1 MTFENTAGTMKLK
14 ILKKEGRETSLL
26 VQLTKGI
33 NSYLLKCA
41 IYTITPFFT
50 PFDTASVITY
60 NRL

>member
-1 MTFENTAGTMKLK
+1 MKLK
-14 ILKKEGRETSLL
+14 ILKKEGRETSGL
-26 VQLTKGI
+26 VQLSKGI

-50 PFDTASVITY
+50 PFETASVITY